1 MALAALAVP
10 WAIYPV
16 ADAGARLAAVGLGAL
31 LSALWPVLLGSLVFG
46 GVWSRRSKLPE
57 LPEGDIVVAGEA
69 AARATIGASEAIE
82 RADAWLRQW
91 PVASLSL
98 LTVAILLAAVMLIWR

>member
-1 MALAALAVP
+1 VP

-16 ADAGARLAAVGLGAL
+16 ADADTRLAALGLGAL
-31 LSALWPVLLGSLVFG
+31 ASALWPVLLGSILFG
-46 GVWSRRSKLPE
+46 ALWRWGPKLPE

-69 AARATIGASEAIE
+69 AARATVGWGEAVE

-98 LTVAILLAAVMLIWR
+98 LTVAILLAAAMLIWR